1 MGTKFRLMKLAITAS
16 ALMALAIDLGAAKK
30 FS

>member
-1 MGTKFRLMKLAITAS
+1 MGTKFRLMRLAMSAS
-16 ALMALAIDLGAAKK
+16 ALMALAIDLGAARK